1 MVSTAPET
9 RPATLRRTLSLWQV
23 TIAGVGIVIGAGI
36 YVLIGEATRS
46 AGSLVWLSF
55 ILAAVLG
62 GLTGMSY
69 AELAGLFPSAGAE
82 YEFARR
88 SFNQF
93 WGFLTGWVMIAGN
106 IAGAGAVPLGFAQ
119 YLQNFVDVDTRV
131 AACGLLAFLTLVVLS
146 GTSRSIWLTTVLVC
160 LQIGGLLL
168 VIAVGAEHVGE
179 RSLVDGTAAG
189 VLGGAALAFFA
200 FIGFDEVVTLSDET
214 RDPSRT
220 IPRALLLALGISTV
234 LYVAVGVAAVSV
246 IDWRDIAAS
255 DRPLALVMSHDWGSR
270 AGAIVSWIALAST
283 MNTTLLL
290 LTAASRLLY
299 DMGSKGAL
307 PSFLGRV
314 SATTHAPI
322 WAAIVPAVL
331 ASGFAISGRLGLVAA
346 VTNFA
351 VYAVFLVVNLAVLRL
366 RRSMPDAPRPFR
378 VRPSIGGWPLL
389 PILAIG
395 VTLLM
400 AAFLEAAAWGIGG
413 GLVALGCVVWAG
425 RRLTRPVVVGAS

>member
-1 MVSTAPET
+1 MLSPASEATPE
-9 RPATLRRTLSLWQV
+9 TLRRTLSLWQV
-23 TIAGVGIVIGAGI
+23 TVAGVGIVIGAGI
-36 YVLIGEATRS
+36 YVLIGEATGS

-88 SFNQF
+88 SLNEF

-119 YLQNFVDVDTRV
+119 YLRNFVDVDTRV
-131 AACGLLAFLTLVVLS
+131 AACGLLIVLTLVVLS
-146 GTSRSIWLTTVLVC
+146 GTSRSIWLTTVLVA

-168 VIAVGAEHVGE
+168 VVAAGVEHIGD
-179 RSLVDGTAAG
+179 RSLVEGTATG
-189 VLGGAALAFFA
+189 VLGGAALVFFA

-246 IDWRDIAAS
+246 VDWRDLAAS

-299 DMGSKGAL
+299 DMGRKGAL

-314 SATTHAPI
+314 SGTTHAPV

-331 ASGFAISGRLGLVAA
+331 ASGFAMSGRLGLVAA

-351 VYAVFLVVNLAVLRL
+351 VYAVFVVVNVAVLRL

-378 VRPSIGGWPLL
+378 VRPSLGAWPVL
-389 PILAIG
+389 PVLAIG

-400 AAFLEAAAWGIGG
+400 AAFLELAAWGVGG
-413 GLVALGCVVWAG
+413 ALLALGWVTWNVQRQ
-425 RRLTRPVVVGAS
+425 RRRSALP